1 MRVSGRNPSLAPTGS
16 AFRRALRSQGAPH
29 RVEGSRGAPLCVDA
43 APPSLYEGG
52 GCSNPRPLGSPP
64 PATAHTR
71 WGALVK
77 DLRNPDEEEKQQFG
91 AVSKKKK
98 KGKKK

>member
-1 MRVSGRNPSLAPTGS
+1 MRMQRPPACTRGEAVVIRAPWG
-16 AFRRALRSQGAPH
+16 P
-29 RVEGSRGAPLCVDA
+29 
-43 APPSLYEGG
+43 
-52 GCSNPRPLGSPP
+52 PP

-77 DLRNPDEEEKQQFG
+77 GLRNPDEEEKQQFG

-98 KGKKK
+98 KVRKSKKPLSAGS